1 VLGPASEK
9 CAKREGGARHVWTLG
24 ILVGT
29 LLACGAFG
37 KDARPVSLDPP
48 LNHWLYQLPE
58 ADQMALVSVTVWV
71 QDELGAPVPK
81 ATVLAHCLPWHYVC
95 RETADENGQAS
106 LQGPLGDWTVYAGRS
121 GYLAVK
127 RNVTVA
133 RDCKI
138 IVASENRTA
147 SRFMDILPPETGQE
161 LSYGHCAIALDLEDI
176 PTPSTSRL
184 NIGSLQNSTLEL
196 SSTPGIKG
204 WLWITRDASADQS
217 GLALG
222 YPYNTAEPE
231 DMPDLDSGLS
241 ELRMHFDGLGEKV
254 RAVVNFTNLDQV
266 CHTGYVAYYIP
277 PAGGEAT
284 IRVTPGTYRLDAT
297 VMPGAGIVYLSQTR
311 RLEPND
317 VCEFD
322 FGSTFTVQARVLT
335 WNRSQLH
342 LWFDI
347 IDNYGNCLL
356 QVPSDDTYVR
366 LTQDGSL
373 IYEGPTYESRSRH
386 LRLDLD
392 WEPYWREESPISYEY
407 QISNAATGNLRVT
420 GSFPSDPNISL
431 AAGNLPIAYQ
441 SDHFELRLLD
451 LPEERGRRL
460 AEGLETALQ
469 WLFTRYAGP
478 VSPANRERWPLESK
492 APVGVGWSG
501 GSQFSVNVYGGSI
514 LEPQLPEG
522 NTSVLF
528 HELGHCYQASP
539 PHHQARAMGST
550 TCESN
555 ASLLAGYA
563 MKAVQGDRG
572 LQYMQQTYADR
583 FFQRLLSGAPNS
595 KPNADDYDFIYFYIH
610 NRYGQA
616 VHRDFQRTM
625 YRSEGNC
632 EAILLSADFL
642 VSEGERSAAIYSF
655 LCGDNLAWL
664 YRWIGEDVTD
674 EVIDQ
679 AIAYFTLQG
688 ATIPESP
695 AFR

>member
-1 VLGPASEK
+1 VLNRTNEK
-9 CAKREGGARHVWTLG
+9 HAGHRGVAQHPWLPS
-24 ILVGT
+24 ILMGT

-37 KDARPVSLDPP
+37 ADATAVSLDPP
-48 LNHWLYQLPE
+48 LNHWLYQLPK
-58 ADQMALVSVTVWV
+58 ADRTALVSVSV
-71 QDELGAPVPK
+71 QVRDDQGKPVSK

-95 RETADENGQAS
+95 RGTADENGQAV
-106 LQGPLGDWTVYAGRS
+106 LQGPLGDWTVYASRS
-121 GYLAVK
+121 GYLGVK
-127 RNVTVA
+127 RDVMVT
-133 RDCKI
+133 RDCEI
-138 IVASENRTA
+138 IVASENHTT
-147 SRFMDILPPETGQE
+147 SRLTDIAPPEMRQQ
-161 LSYGHCAIALDLEDI
+161 LSYGNCVLTLDVEDI
-176 PTPSTSRL
+176 PTPSASRL
-184 NIGSLQNSTLEL
+184 NIGNLQNGTLEL

-222 YPYNTAEPE
+222 YPYDTTEPE
-231 DMPDLDSGLS
+231 NMPDLDSGLS
-241 ELRMHFDGLGEKV
+241 ELRIHFDGFGEKV

-277 PAGGEAT
+277 PDGGEAT
-284 IRVTPGTYRLDAT
+284 VRVTPGNYRLDAT
-297 VMPGAGIVYLSQTR
+297 AMPGAGIVYLSQTR
-311 RLEPND
+311 RFEPNA
-317 VCEFD
+317 VHEFS
-322 FGSTFTVQARVLT
+322 FGSTFTAQARVLT
-335 WNRSQLH
+335 WNRNQLH

-347 IDNYGNCLL
+347 IDNYGNYLL

-386 LRLDLD
+386 VRLDLD
-392 WEPYWREESPISYEY
+392 WEPYWREDSPISYEY
-407 QISNAATGNLRVT
+407 RISNAATGNLHVT

-451 LPEERGRRL
+451 LPADRGQRL

-478 VSPANRERWPLESK
+478 VSPANRIRWPLESK

-555 ASLLAGYA
+555 ASLLAGYC
-563 MKAVQGDRG
+563 MKVIQGDRG

-583 FFQRLLSGAPNS
+583 FFERLLSDTPNRE
-595 KPNADDYDFIYFYIH
+595 PTADDYDFIYFYIH

-664 YRWIGEDVTD
+664 YRWIGEEVTD
-674 EVIDQ
+674 EVIDR
-679 AIAYFTLQG
+679 ALAYFTLQG
-688 ATIPESP
+688 AAIPESP
-695 AFR
+695 AIR